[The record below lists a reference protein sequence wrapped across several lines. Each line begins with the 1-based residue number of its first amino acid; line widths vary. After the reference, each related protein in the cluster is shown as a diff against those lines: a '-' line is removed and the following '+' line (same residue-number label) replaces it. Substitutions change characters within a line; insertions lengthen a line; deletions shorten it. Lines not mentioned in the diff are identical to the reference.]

1 MFGRRHPVR
10 VSHHDVSL
18 HDGARASSASV
29 AQTCAA
35 LLEALSQFAACR
47 SILDGD
53 LPLEASDEEIAD
65 ALDAVRAA
73 RQRCDRVAQAVLQ
86 ARPRTKAEAAA
97 RRDALSVYLTQLDV
111 DQLTRRS
118 FLEAVPGNPA
128 AAASGATF
136 ASDPPSQNMP
146 RKAWLRR
153 GTRSNPV

>member
-10 VSHHDVSL
+10 VSHHDVPL
-18 HDGARASSASV
+18 HDSAHASSASV

-47 SILDGD
+47 SILDGG

-86 ARPRTKAEAAA
+86 ARPRTAAEAAT
-97 RRDALSVYLTQLDV
+97 RRDALSVYLIQLDV

-118 FLEAVPGNPA
+118 FLEANSVA
-128 AAASGATF
+128 ADPGATLT
-136 ASDPPSQNMP
+136 SDPPSQNML
-146 RKAWLRR
+146 RKAWLKR
-153 GTRSNPV
+153 GARSNPT